1 MDKDLIRIIIFAI
14 GLVVIIG
21 MIAWSYIK
29 HEKHK
34 RDYDDFDDEL
44 SEQAHSELGFDEED
58 YEEGLEE
65 VGEPQN
71 YDESAQQEKPPSYR
85 DAESKRELEAD
96 RSTAPT
102 MRKPAIIQFS
112 IVANRA
118 EGFNGMEI
126 FDVLDDVGLEYGNL
140 QIFERLDARRLVD
153 FGVASLVK
161 PGIFPSTNLAAFHCP
176 GLVFFMQTSK
186 IDNPVAVFDDF
197 VRTFQ
202 YVAMQLGGEMWDHH
216 RKPLTEQTIA
226 QLRQSLES
234 S

>member
-14 GLVVIIG
+14 GLLVIIG
-21 MIAWSYIK
+21 MIVWSYIK

-34 RDYDDFDDEL
+34 RDYDDYDDL
-44 SEQAHSELGFDEED
+44 SEQTHSELGYNEED
-58 YEEGLEE
+58 YESELDDIPEHEYVDEQQQYEE
-65 VGEPQN
+65 AHNSQPIEA
-71 YDESAQQEKPPSYR
+71 SQQL
-85 DAESKRELEAD
+85 DAEH
-96 RSTAPT
+96 PT
-102 MRKPAIIQFS
+102 IATIRKPAIIQFS
-112 IVANRA
+112 IVATRG

-197 VRTFQ
+197 VRTFK
-202 YVAMQLGGEMWDHH
+202 YVAMQLGGEMKDHL
-216 RKPLTEQTIA
+216 RQPLTEQTIA
-226 QLRQSLES
+226 QLRHSLES